1 MTRLSRGPL
10 EKFSHPTDRAANVP
24 MTCVIIGI
32 GAPYAPRPA
41 WYFVAKRTP
50 GAGPMPYARGVAMA
64 CWACCSELHVGTRWT
79 RQLAARRVASYWAYH
94 VASEHAALAMS
105 HVACLVASHWALH
118 WASAAATCSPRARDL
133 VGAIGRHTCVWV
145 RRGPPAVSLQDQK
158 GQSRDDVG
166 GARVELGVRGSRGSP
181 DRARQGAEGRGT

>member
-1 MTRLSRGPL
+1 MTRSGENNSRPI
-10 EKFSHPTDRAANVP
+10 DRGANVP
-24 MTCVIIGI
+24 MTCVIIG
-32 GAPYAPRPA
+32 APYALRPV

-50 GAGPMPYARGVAMA
+50 GAGPMPYARGVAIA

-133 VGAIGRHTCVWV
+133 VGAIGRHTCMWV
-145 RRGPPAVSLQDQK
+145 CRGPPSVSLQAQA

-166 GARVELGVRGSRGSP
+166 GARVEIGVRDSRGSP

>member
-1 MTRLSRGPL
+1 
-10 EKFSHPTDRAANVP
+10 

-145 RRGPPAVSLQDQK
+145 RHGPPAVSLDPEERPQVDH
-158 GQSRDDVG
+158 GAPTYMCVG
-166 GARVELGVRGSRGSP
+166 APWSTCGLSSGSRGSI
-181 DRARQGAEGRGT
+181 AR